1 MRKGKVY
8 IVGAGPGDPELLTI
22 KALKVIEEAD
32 VILYDKLVGDEIIS
46 MLKKMNKNLIFAGK
60 RCGEKGSERQNEI
73 NMLMKKHAE
82 EGKIVVRL
90 KGGDPFVFGR
100 GGIEA
105 EFLAKEGIPFEV
117 IPGVSSINSVPAYAG
132 IPLTHPTMS
141 SSILV
146 VTGRDDIE
154 EWKKAPLNGTIVI
167 LMGRDTIKDVCEKL
181 IKAGRD
187 PSTPVAVIE
196 KGTTKQQRVL
206 IASLSTIGE
215 VVEKENVRGP
225 TLIVVGEVVKMA
237 EILKCESLLTS
248 QIKT

>member
-1 MRKGKVY
+1 MRSKAGKVY
-8 IVGAGPGDPELLTI
+8 IVGAGPGDPELLTL
-22 KALKVIEEAD
+22 KALRVLEEAD
-32 VILYDKLVGDEIIS
+32 VILYDKLIGDEIIT

-60 RCGEKGSERQNEI
+60 KSGENGSKRQNEI
-73 NMLMKKHAE
+73 NLLMKKYAE

-132 IPLTHPTMS
+132 IPLTHPSFS

-154 EWKKAPLNGTIVI
+154 AWKRAPLNGTIVI
-167 LMGRDTIKDVCEKL
+167 LMGRDTLKDVCEKL
-181 IKAGRD
+181 IEAGRD
-187 PSTPVAVIE
+187 LSTPVAVIE

-206 IASLSTIGE
+206 TGNLSTIAE
-215 VVEKENVRGP
+215 LVEKENINGP
-225 TLIVVGEVVKMA
+225 TLIVVGEVVKIA
-237 EILKCESLLTS
+237 KT
-248 QIKT
+248 IKPQQ

>member
-8 IVGAGPGDPELLTI
+8 IVGAGPGDPDLLTI
-22 KALKVIEEAD
+22 KALKAIEEAD

-46 MLKKMNKNLIFAGK
+46 MLRKTNKTLVFAGK
-60 RCGEKGSERQNEI
+60 RCGENGSVRQNEI
-73 NMLMKKHAE
+73 NMLMKKYAE

-132 IPLTHPTMS
+132 IPLTHPTLS
-141 SSILV
+141 SSVLV

-154 EWKKAPLNGTIVI
+154 AWKRTPLNGTIVI
-167 LMGRDTIKDVCEKL
+167 LMGRDTIGDVCEKL
-181 IKAGRD
+181 IEAGRD

-196 KGTTKQQRVL
+196 NGTTKQQRVL
-206 IASLSTIGE
+206 IADLSSIAE
-215 VVEKENVRGP
+215 VVEREKVSGP
-225 TLIVVGEVVKMA
+225 ALIVVGEVVRMA
-237 EILKCESLLTS
+237 EVIGR
-248 QIKT
+248 QQ

>member
-1 MRKGKVY
+1 MRSKAGKVY
-8 IVGAGPGDPELLTI
+8 IVGAGPGDPELLTL
-22 KALKVIEEAD
+22 KALRVLEEAD
-32 VILYDKLVGDEIIS
+32 VILYDKLIGDEIIT

-60 RCGEKGSERQNEI
+60 KSGENGSKRQNEI
-73 NMLMKKHAE
+73 NLLMKKYAE

-132 IPLTHPTMS
+132 IPLTHPSFS

-154 EWKKAPLNGTIVI
+154 AWKRAPLNGTIVI
-167 LMGRDTIKDVCEKL
+167 LMGRDTLKDVCEKL
-181 IKAGRD
+181 IEAGRD

-206 IASLSTIGE
+206 TGNLSTIAE
-215 VVEKENVRGP
+215 LVEKENINGP
-225 TLIVVGEVVKMA
+225 TLIVVGEVVKIA
-237 EILKCESLLTS
+237 KT
-248 QIKT
+248 IKPQQ

>member
-1 MRKGKVY
+1 MCSKAGKVY
-8 IVGAGPGDPELLTI
+8 IVGAGPGDPELLTL
-22 KALKVIEEAD
+22 KALRAIEEAD

-60 RCGEKGSERQNEI
+60 RSGENGSIRQNEI
-73 NMLMKKHAE
+73 NILMKKYAE
-82 EGKIVVRL
+82 EGKTVVRL

-132 IPLTHPTMS
+132 IPLTHPTLS

-154 EWKKAPLNGTIVI
+154 AWKRVPLNGTIVI
-167 LMGRDTIKDVCEKL
+167 LMGRDTIKDICEKL

-196 KGTTKQQRVL
+196 NGTTKQQRVL
-206 IASLSTIGE
+206 TGSLSTIAE
-215 VVEKENVRGP
+215 IVEKEKVNGP
-225 TLIVVGEVVKMA
+225 ALIVVGEVVKIS
-237 EILKCESLLTS
+237 EILKHKK
-248 QIKT
+248 I